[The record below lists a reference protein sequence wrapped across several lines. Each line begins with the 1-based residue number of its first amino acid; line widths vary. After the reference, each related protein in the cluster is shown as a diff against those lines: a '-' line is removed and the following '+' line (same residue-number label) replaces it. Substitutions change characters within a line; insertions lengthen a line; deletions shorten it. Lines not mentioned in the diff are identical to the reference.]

1 MARSY
6 YKGWLITAIGSCI
19 NACFLIYSWSIIK
32 GEIKKSIEAGDP
44 EWNWNVKHLNAPYGV
59 ALLVNASVSY
69 LAGYWYDKVGPRIVM
84 SIGGVL
90 VFLGMFTCSLSS
102 SLTVWIIG
110 FSIMS
115 CGNGTCYTTATPMCL
130 KWFPSTKAGL
140 IAAIVQ
146 GGAAI
151 SAIYL
156 SPVLLLMINTCGI
169 LSTMRLLSVAYLVV
183 IVGLAQFLQ
192 APPSEAEGDKV
203 KLAQPVPRESSHG
216 SVGPTLDMLTAT
228 DDDFTFSEAVRT
240 RSMWQ
245 CSLGLFLGGGTGLM
259 LIAEGT
265 ALANQALGE
274 KAWLSVV
281 VISLANW
288 CGKLSGGIMND
299 KIGLRKALLFSFT
312 FQALTMVGLTLVRQD
327 SVVGIVSILT
337 SIGFNYGAQ
346 PCLWSVA
353 AKFLFGMKAYGQ
365 IMGVIVLG
373 WGLGGLVLS
382 NVGHILNESTD
393 SVYAIAIL
401 GLVLLLIGDFLVL
414 FLAIPNKAETDD
426 LSSQLADRADSS

>member
-1 MARSY
+1 
-6 YKGWLITAIGSCI
+6 
-19 NACFLIYSWSIIK
+19 
-32 GEIKKSIEAGDP
+32 
-44 EWNWNVKHLNAPYGV
+44 
-59 ALLVNASVSY
+59 
-69 LAGYWYDKVGPRIVM
+69 
-84 SIGGVL
+84 
-90 VFLGMFTCSLSS
+90 
-102 SLTVWIIG
+102 
-110 FSIMS
+110 
-115 CGNGTCYTTATPMCL
+115 
-130 KWFPSTKAGL
+130 
-140 IAAIVQ
+140 
-146 GGAAI
+146 
-151 SAIYL
+151 
-156 SPVLLLMINTCGI
+156 
-169 LSTMRLLSVAYLVV
+169 
-183 IVGLAQFLQ
+183 
-192 APPSEAEGDKV
+192 
-203 KLAQPVPRESSHG
+203 
-216 SVGPTLDMLTAT
+216 
-228 DDDFTFSEAVRT
+228 
-240 RSMWQ
+240 
-245 CSLGLFLGGGTGLM
+245 M

-274 KAWLSVV
+274 KAWLSLV

-299 KIGLRKALLFSFT
+299 KIGLRKALLFFFT